1 MGTRTYGI
9 TNPAFRFAMVSLT
22 IAYAALLVI
31 IFLRTDSDAWAVY
44 IISTL
49 PLLPLV
55 FVLHRGSL
63 GWIQI
68 QEGEIVV
75 LPSWFSRKLWGEQS
89 KNARFDS
96 ESELLLC
103 RRFAYSA
110 FDGFYIILRPRSG
123 PDYTLWNTASTSTG
137 VSRRWWSRIA
147 QEISKTHHLKT
158 RLVKQ
163 TVNSQGMVETD

>member
-1 MGTRTYGI
+1 
-9 TNPAFRFAMVSLT
+9 MVSLT

-103 RRFAYSA
+103 RCFAYRA